1 MIRRAAV
8 AGRFYPGRREAL
20 ESELRTFVPDER
32 RHLRARAL
40 IVPHAGYAYSGKVA
54 AATYASIERPRR
66 YFLLC
71 PNHVGLGAPISIV
84 SHGEWETPLGLVR
97 VDGELANLL
106 KSKSLIVQECPDAHR
121 GEHALEVQIPFLQY
135 FLGQDFSF
143 VPISVGTRR
152 YETLRELGEALAAC
166 LREVDEEVVMV
177 ASSDMNHFET
187 AERTEAKDRLAIEA
201 ILELDTPRLREVVER
216 YDISMC
222 GYGPAVAVIEAARR
236 LGASRAELI
245 QYTHSGRITGD
256 DSSVVGYAGMVI
268 C

>member
-8 AGRFYPGRREAL
+8 AGRFYPGSREAL
-20 ESELRTFVPDER
+20 EAELRSVVPEQR
-32 RHLRARAL
+32 GRLRAKAL
-40 IVPHAGYAYSGKVA
+40 IVPHAGYAYSGRVA
-54 AATYASIERPRR
+54 AATYASIELPRR
-66 YFLLC
+66 FVLLC

-106 KSKSLIVQECPDAHR
+106 KSKSLLVQECPDAHR

-135 FLGQDFSF
+135 MLGQEFSF

-152 YETLRELGEALAAC
+152 YESLCELGESLAES
-166 LREVDEEVVMV
+166 LREAGEDVVMV

-187 AERTEAKDRLAIEA
+187 AEKTEAKDRLAIEA
-201 ILELDTPRLREVVER
+201 VLELDTHRLQEVVQR

-236 LGASRAELI
+236 LGARRAELV